1 MNLSD
6 VARDLGVAVNTVKA
20 WVQVL
25 EASHQVVLLR
35 PYHAN
40 LGKRLVKSPKLF
52 FLDTGLLCHLRGERD
67 ARQALTGAMGG
78 SLFENVVFGELWRA
92 FTAVGR
98 TPAIHYFRTA
108 AGHEVDFLV
117 EVGTRL
123 LPVEVKLGSTPR
135 PEMAAGILALAP
147 LFGAKLLP
155 GVVVTLGGPDWFPLT
170 RTCAVCSFGA
180 LVASPG
186 SRRAASRAGA

>member
-1 MNLSD
+1 
-6 VARDLGVAVNTVKA
+6 
-20 WVQVL
+20 
-25 EASHQVVLLR
+25 
-35 PYHAN
+35 
-40 LGKRLVKSPKLF
+40 
-52 FLDTGLLCHLRGERD
+52 LLCHLRGERD

-123 LPVEVKLGSTPR
+123 LPVEVKLASTPR
-135 PEMAAGILALAP
+135 PEMAAGVLALEP
-147 LFGAKLLP
+147 LLGARLLP
-155 GVVVTLGGPDWFPLT
+155 GVVVTLGGPDWFPLA
-170 RTCAVCSFGA
+170 RLRA
-180 LVASPG
+180 LAWRGRRGGGGPAWDRLTETLGVTDDLASLDVAEVEDTGP
-186 SRRAASRAGA
+186 